1 VGGTQ
6 QQTRRMRLMLSIDG
20 TDGQTDGRTDGR
32 MLDHFINPAAQEH
45 NYAASV
51 NKKQPDL
58 TK

>member
-20 TDGQTDGRTDGR
+20 TDRRTDGRT
-32 MLDHFINPAAQEH
+32 LDHFIDPAAQEH